1 MFGVLSF
8 EVGGQFVHVPSE
20 ATVRTISEVA
30 NLLGVDRELVKSWI
44 AEFSDHLSE
53 WAKPE
58 AGRTRLFTDADTRA
72 LALVS
77 DLWESDPDLENIHA
91 CLNSGDQNL
100 DRFVDL
106 VHLNTPVFQEAP
118 DDLDET
124 WDHGVL
130 MNSMWRRPTIEV
142 ARSYKYAADELV
154 KEALS
159 CHEPY
164 LLDYPI
170 FYLYR
175 HVLELYLKLLL
186 DDQTQAKKL
195 GHDLPALIKAVEKK
209 FNSRA
214 NEWVMERIRE
224 FSEIDPTSDLFRF
237 SDRPLVHPKHVEVWV
252 DFVQLKTT
260 MTQLC
265 DAFEERLR
273 R

>member
-1 MFGVLSF
+1 MRQDGGFVRVISGV
-8 EVGGQFVHVPSE
+8 
-20 ATVRTISEVA
+20 TMRTISEVA
-30 NLLGVDRELVKSWI
+30 KLLDVDRELVKSWI
-44 AEFSDHLSE
+44 GEFSVHLSE

-58 AGRTRLFTDADTRA
+58 AGRTRLFTDSDTRA

-91 CLNSGDQNL
+91 CLNTGDQDS
-100 DRFVDL
+100 DRYVEL
-106 VHLNTPVFQEAP
+106 VHLATPVFQEVPA
-118 DDLDET
+118 DLDET
-124 WDHGVL
+124 WHHGVL
-130 MNSMWRRPTIEV
+130 LSSMWLRPTIEV
-142 ARSYKYAADELV
+142 ARAYKYAADELV

-159 CHEPY
+159 CHEPH

-170 FYLYR
+170 FHMYR

-186 DDQTQAKKL
+186 DDPPQAKKL

-224 FSEIDPTSDLFRF
+224 FSVIDPTSDLFRF
-237 SDRPLVHPKHVEVWV
+237 SDRPLVHPKHIEVWV

-260 MTQLC
+260 MSQFC
-265 DAFEERLR
+265 EAFEERLR